1 MGPAGRDCS
10 ISLTLAILQRFVDN
24 VNKIKPG
31 VEGKNEEDIG
41 RFDHG
46 CSSVVSNFRLSDQL

>member
-1 MGPAGRDCS
+1 
-10 ISLTLAILQRFVDN
+10 VDN